1 MYFIGTILKPQG
13 IKGELKVQSVS
24 PDPDRFYRL
33 EKIFML
39 RGEKRTFVIEN
50 VRIVQGFVFL
60 KLAGID
66 SRNEA
71 ELLRGQDLYIAEEQ
85 LIDLDS
91 GEYFI
96 HDLVGCEVVT
106 ENGRLI
112 GKIVDVMQELSSDI
126 YIVQD
131 QLGNEYLIP
140 AIKDIVLRVDIK
152 LKRVDIH
159 VIEGLLD

>member
-13 IKGELKVQSVS
+13 IKGELKVQSVT
-24 PDPDRFYRL
+24 PDPDRFFRL
-33 EKIFML
+33 EKIFVL
-39 RGEKRTFVIEN
+39 REEKRTFVIEN

-112 GKIVDVMQELSSDI
+112 GKIVDVMQESSSDI